1 MSQIL
6 KPKHLSTY
14 VPGFGVINKADFSN
28 EHLEACVKQ
37 VKDTGGDVDAYLKSR
52 FEVAISIDV
61 PLLEQISEPKPKS
74 KGKKKAAEPQAPDDE
89 AELQRLIAEEE
100 KAKKTEG

>member
-37 VKDTGGDVDAYLKSR
+37 VKDTGGDVDAYMKSR
-52 FEVAISIDV
+52 FESFNDTSIAYRSSADRAYDAAFN
-61 PLLEQISEPKPKS
+61 EPKKS
-74 KGKKKAAEPQAPDDE
+74 KGKKKVSDDE
-89 AELQRLIAEEE
+89 ELERLIAEEE
-100 KAKKTEG
+100 KAKTSE

>member
-52 FEVAISIDV
+52 FEAIDV
-61 PLLEQISEPKPKS
+61 PLLEQTSEPKPKS
-74 KGKKKAAEPQAPDDE
+74 KGKKKSAEPQAPDDE

-100 KAKKTEG
+100 KAKTSE